1 MRQKQLAVIGSTGSI
16 GVQTLDIV
24 SEYPELF
31 RASVLAGGSNVDL
44 LEKQAIAHRPNKVV
58 IADESG
64 YTRLRDSLTP
74 LGITVEAGSK
84 AVAEAAVS
92 VPGVDTAVIAT
103 VGYSGLEPT
112 LKAIEHNKA
121 IALANKETLVV
132 AGELVTGCLAKSEST
147 IMPIDSE
154 HSAIYQS
161 LVGESHDSIRRLLI
175 TASGGPFRD
184 KSVKEMEHVTVKDA
198 LAHPNWS
205 MGAKIT
211 IDSATMLNK
220 AFEIIE
226 ARWLFDV
233 PADKINAVVHPQS
246 IIHSMV
252 EFVDGS
258 IKAQLGLPDMRLPI
272 RYALGCAHRLP
283 TKRKG
288 LTIADYA
295 KLEFFE
301 PDFEKFPLLKLAYY
315 SLEKGGN
322 VACVVN
328 AANEIA
334 VAAFLKGEIPFL
346 DIRRI
351 IDKSLE
357 AMPFISSPTYEDYVA
372 TNAETRKYAASLI
385 SKPTH

>member
-16 GVQTLDIV
+16 GVQTLDII
-24 SEYPELF
+24 SEYPQLF
-31 RASVLAGGSNVDL
+31 RAAVLVGGSNVDL
-44 LEKQAIAHRPNKVV
+44 LEKQAMTHRPEKVV
-58 IADESG
+58 IADERG
-64 YTRLRDSLTP
+64 YSRLRDSLTP
-74 LGITVEAGSK
+74 LGITVETGSK
-84 AVAEAAVS
+84 AVAEAAIS
-92 VPGVDTAVIAT
+92 LPGIDTAVIAT

-112 LKAIEHNKA
+112 LKAIEHNKD

-132 AGELVTGCLAKSEST
+132 AGELVTSRLAKSKSAL
-147 IMPIDSE
+147 MPIDSE

-175 TASGGPFRD
+175 TASGGPFRNM
-184 KSVKEMEHVTVKDA
+184 SIKEMEHVTVKDA

-233 PADKINAVVHPQS
+233 PADKISAVVHPQS
-246 IIHSMV
+246 IVHSMV

-258 IKAQLGLPDMRLPI
+258 IKAQLGLPDMHLPI
-272 RYALGCAHRLP
+272 RYALGFAHRLP
-283 TKRKG
+283 TDRKG
-288 LTIADYA
+288 LSIADYSR
-295 KLEFFE
+295 LEFFE
-301 PDFEKFPLLKLAYY
+301 PDFERFPLLKLAYY

-334 VAAFLKGEIPFL
+334 VAAFLKGQIPFL

-351 IDKSLE
+351 IECSIE
-357 AMPFISSPTYEDYVA
+357 AMPFIASPTYDDYVA

-385 SKPTH
+385 NG